1 MKIGDIL
8 FYTFSILLVLSALMV
23 VLCQHPVFSLLFLVS
38 CFLLSAFI
46 LILLQCEFLAFMFII
61 IYVGAI
67 AVLFLFVIMMLESK
81 LNNLSKNRMKYI
93 PIGFVFGILFLV
105 PMLSEISAN
114 FGNNPYAN
122 SFQSNT
128 YVNWIDLVD
137 SVSDVE
143 VYGRVLYTYFV
154 LQFLVAGLILLL
166 VLIGV
171 IHLTNNFNK
180 RKPTDQSIFKQISR
194 NSNPFF
200 K

>member
-1 MKIGDIL
+1 
-8 FYTFSILLVLSALMV
+8 
-23 VLCQHPVFSLLFLVS
+23 
-38 CFLLSAFI
+38 
-46 LILLQCEFLAFMFII
+46 MFII